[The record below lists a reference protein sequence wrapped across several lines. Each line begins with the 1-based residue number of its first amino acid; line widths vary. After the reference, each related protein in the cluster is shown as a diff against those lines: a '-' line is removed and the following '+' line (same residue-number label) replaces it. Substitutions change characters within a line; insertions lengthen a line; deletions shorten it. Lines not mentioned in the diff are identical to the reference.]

1 MDRQP
6 HVSTA
11 TLRGARAVGIVCAT
25 LFLAPVVLSIA
36 FPDLF
41 LYAPFHPIYERMLG
55 TLLGAFGIGI
65 LLALRDPVRNAG
77 VFAVIGLSAGSLDAA
92 TIYSLVFDRADPVH
106 WIVQVPLL
114 AAVAV
119 ALVVTY
125 TRLRRPHPV
134 IVRIV
139 VAAVALLPLAL
150 FAHDAAYHAFIG
162 TR

>member
-11 TLRGARAVGIVCAT
+11 TLRGARAVGIVCAA
-25 LFLAPVVLSIA
+25 LFFAPVVLSIA

-41 LYAPFHPIYERMLG
+41 LYAPFHRTYERMLG
-55 TLLGAFGIGI
+55 TILGALGIGI
-65 LLALRDPVRNAG
+65 LLALRDPARNAG
-77 VFAVIGLSAGSLDAA
+77 VFAVIGLTAGSLDAA
-92 TIYSLVFDRADPVH
+92 TIYSLVFDGAAPSH
-106 WIVQVPLL
+106 WLTTVPLL

-134 IVRIV
+134 VVRIV
-139 VAAVALLPLAL
+139 VAAVALLPVAL
-150 FAHDAAYHAFIG
+150 YLHDAAYRAFV
-162 TR
+162 RP